1 VSAAESAHAAADT
14 WRDLAE
20 AALDALA
27 EAGRVAQALT
37 TNNSGAAID
46 AFEQAW
52 RAVAAPECD
61 GVLPRL
67 VDVCRDLARR
77 CDEYAARLSMAPD

>member
-1 VSAAESAHAAADT
+1 VSAAENAYAAADT

-27 EAGRVAQALT
+27 EAGRVAQPLML
-37 TNNSGAAID
+37 NNSGAAID

-52 RAVAAPECD
+52 HAVSAPECD
-61 GVLPRL
+61 GALPRL
-67 VDVCRDLARR
+67 VDACRDLAER
-77 CDEYAARLSMAPD
+77 CDEYAARLSTASD